1 MILKIQLILMSFV
14 SLAVVAKEYKIVD
27 TNMKSINNN
36 NANLGF
42 IVSEK
47 T

>member
-1 MILKIQLILMSFV
+1 MSFV
-14 SLAVVAKEYKIVD
+14 SLAVVAKGYKIVD
-27 TNMKSINNN
+27 TDMKWFNNKNN
-36 NANLGF
+36 NANSGF